1 MTANP
6 NKPKRKTVG
15 ERSSPMT
22 TDKARAEAEAIVQRF
37 ASGDEFST
45 ALTDST
51 TQDELASAIAV
62 ALTARDAEAEGLR
75 AELAHTEAQRC
86 ALLTSFNAVCGKL
99 WDAIGHDRHT
109 EDGKDCSDIILADL
123 ARARKE
129 RDALAVE
136 AGGLREVMRD
146 VEWIRTYDESS
157 IQSVERCPF
166 CFHQKRDG
174 HEPKC
179 LIRAALRKVSA
190 ITTCA
195 NLHEAEGLREAVRV
209 LAKFIYENGRGCGTR
224 TATERDDDMKIHR
237 GNLYANPIAKAAIDA
252 AGGGE

>member
-51 TQDELASAIAV
+51 TQDELASAIAA
-62 ALTARDAEAEGLR
+62 ALTARDAEAE
-75 AELAHTEAQRC
+75 
-86 ALLTSFNAVCGKL
+86 
-99 WDAIGHDRHT
+99 
-109 EDGKDCSDIILADL
+109 
-123 ARARKE
+123 
-129 RDALAVE
+129 
-136 AGGLREVMRD
+136 GLREVMRD

-237 GNLYANPIAKAAIDA
+237 GNLYANPIVKAALDA

>member
-1 MTANP
+1 
-6 NKPKRKTVG
+6 
-15 ERSSPMT
+15 
-22 TDKARAEAEAIVQRF
+22 
-37 ASGDEFST
+37 
-45 ALTDST
+45 
-51 TQDELASAIAV
+51 
-62 ALTARDAEAEGLR
+62 
-75 AELAHTEAQRC
+75 
-86 ALLTSFNAVCGKL
+86 
-99 WDAIGHDRHT
+99 
-109 EDGKDCSDIILADL
+109 
-123 ARARKE
+123 
-129 RDALAVE
+129 
-136 AGGLREVMRD
+136 MRD

-209 LAKFIYENGRGCGTR
+209 LLEAAEESYRHFRSLSKVDQSVVWDAMC
-224 TATERDDDMKIHR
+224 DHLSKSMS
-237 GNLYANPIAKAAIDA
+237 IAKAAIDA